1 MQCAAMK
8 CLCISYLHLDQCVY
22 IEGIKRPRIELQS
35 TCPNF
40 VQDSCVLGI
49 SCRESP
55 LGDAMHCDEV
65 HCVILPNMRPMRAD
79 EIKKPELSLTAHF
92 NILCDT
98 NVTRWQC
105 MLGIR
110 YLIVR
115 NATHQIKCT
124 VTTVMPKFCT
134 WIRPMRIR
142 KIGSH
147 KWATRCIASQKYII
161 LCARWGIKQLAR
173 TENHNA
179 MHTCPPF
186 VRDQWQLSSQ
196 KLSNV

>member
-1 MQCAAMK
+1 M
-8 CLCISYLHLDQCVY
+8 
-22 IEGIKRPRIELQS
+22 KRPRIELHS
-35 TCPNF
+35 TCQNF
-40 VQDSCVLGI
+40 VQDPCVLGI

-55 LGDAMHCDEV
+55 LSDAMHCDEV
-65 HCVILPNMRPMRAD
+65 HCAILPNIRPMRAD
-79 EIKKPELSLTAHF
+79 EITNARIETHSTFQHF
-92 NILCDT
+92 VWYQCDT
-98 NVTRWQC
+98 MAVYAGDW
-105 MLGIR
+105 ISKSE
-110 YLIVR
+110 
-115 NATHQIKCT
+115 KCNT
-124 VTTVMPKFCT
+124 SDWMHKFCT

-173 TENHNA
+173 TKNYNA

-196 KLSNV
+196 KLTNV